1 MKIPFIIINF
11 MSGLVFLELQLLSS
25 MAMPMDYDGLR
36 TDDTSERTD
45 NVDEYRR
52 TCIDFIEDISHDYEA
67 WVDYYKLPEDED
79 KRRRA
84 GIRATITR
92 TNEWI
97 AKVAQSI
104 QAVDVVMNDGIQKMA
119 ESTAGKPLEVGVFVN
134 QKSSYAETK
143 PGIIDVNVKASGRE
157 GRKMKLGFHFKDDR
171 FRIESTC
178 EAYLDET
185 DLPTEEFDMIDIHL
199 KLHAENA
206 KQRDVISFTVTVSE
220 VENDVEID
228 RRGLTTIVHLV

>member
-1 MKIPFIIINF
+1 
-11 MSGLVFLELQLLSS
+11 
-25 MAMPMDYDGLR
+25 MAMPMDYDGMR
-36 TDDTSERTD
+36 TDDASLRTD
-45 NVDEYRR
+45 NVDDYRR

-97 AKVAQSI
+97 AKVPQSI
-104 QAVDVVMNDGIQKMA
+104 KAIDVVMNDGIQKMA
-119 ESTAGKPLEVGVFVN
+119 ESTAGKPFEIGVFVN
-134 QKSSYAETK
+134 QKSSYTETK
-143 PGIIDVNVKASGRE
+143 PGIIDVNVKAVGRE
-157 GRKMKLGFHFKDDR
+157 GRKIKLGFHFKDDR

-178 EAYLDET
+178 GAYLDESN
-185 DLPTEEFDMIDIHL
+185 LPTSEFEMLDLNL

-206 KQRDVISFTVTVSE
+206 KPRDVVSFTVTVSE
-220 VENDVEID
+220 VENGVEID
-228 RRGLTTIVHLV
+228 RRGHSTIVHLI